1 MDYKKIKA
9 NTEAVTRN
17 LNDFDKETGN
27 IYESLVIL
35 TKRANQ
41 ISSEIK
47 EELLRKIED
56 FQTPSDNLEEIFEN
70 REQIELAKFY
80 EQLPK
85 PTLMAIYEFLND
97 KLEFHYPDITEEELL
112 KPIHAEDVKEKAKED
127 KEKEDKE
134 KEENSVEETKND

>member
-1 MDYKKIKA
+1 MDYKKIKT

-112 KPIHAEDVKEKAKED
+112 KPNHAEDVKEKAKED

>member
-1 MDYKKIKA
+1 MDYKKIKT